1 RRQFDAQT
9 PKVTLTRPTSPTR
22 VKNEMTKINSAGHL
36 HDALTGQHVT
46 FLKTGA
52 DTGGELLQMEVR
64 LDHRGW
70 VPLHAHARQDETV
83 EVLAGQLTVRVG
95 GTERTLEVGDT
106 VAVPRR
112 KLHVVRNSGEGETRF
127 LLEVRP
133 ARRMESFMRGLFG
146 VMKLFGPVAKLR
158 ARRQNT

>member
-1 RRQFDAQT
+1 
-9 PKVTLTRPTSPTR
+9 
-22 VKNEMTKINSAGHL
+22 MTQAKHL

-52 DTGGELLQMEVR
+52 ETAGALLQMEVR
-64 LDHRGW
+64 LDHDGW
-70 VPLHAHARQDETV
+70 VPLHVHARQDETV

-95 GTERTLEVGDT
+95 GTERTLEVGDI

-112 KLHVVRNSGEGETRF
+112 KLHVVRNSGDGEARF

-133 ARRMESFMRGLFG
+133 ARRMETFMRGLFS
-146 VMKLFGPVAKLR
+146 VMKIFGPLAKLR
-158 ARRQNT
+158 ARRRSK

>member
-1 RRQFDAQT
+1 
-9 PKVTLTRPTSPTR
+9 
-22 VKNEMTKINSAGHL
+22 MTHAAHL

-52 DTGGELLQMEVR
+52 ETGGELLQMEVR
-64 LDHRGW
+64 LDHDGW

-83 EVLAGQLTVRVG
+83 EVLAGKLTVRVG
-95 GTERTLEVGDT
+95 GIERTLGVGDS

-112 KLHVVRNSGEGETRF
+112 KLHVVRNCGECETRF

-146 VMKLFGPVAKLR
+146 VMKIFGPLAKLR
-158 ARRQNT
+158 ERRRSK